1 MNNRINYQSLCLQE
15 FVRTLSE
22 QFYETFQI
30 PADGYIPFAELFERF
45 SQELALK
52 LACNAGNEKC
62 LADTFNVNR
71 HFIEDGIA
79 VPKGL
84 EGVILCSGFRG
95 TGKQTQ
101 WIQLF
106 NTMQAAT
113 TDATLRTQILNALG
127 CTDDVDSLKSYLES
141 TVAVG
146 NTYTQ
151 TERQNVFS
159 AVLNSRSGL
168 SAVIDFI
175 NNFELDI
182 LRLLNYA
189 TLEDVLNVPAR
200 TIKTRDQ
207 QELFVNFVE
216 TLTNLEGTNSS
227 RITTI
232 INNNFQVQEQP
243 RYANSIEFIGRYLS
257 DQTSTVEITTQT
269 QAPTVPTPVPTQ
281 PTEPTTPE
289 STTPS
294 GATTIGLQIAT
305 IFASLFIIF
314 TLKM

>member
-1 MNNRINYQSLCLQE
+1 M
-15 FVRTLSE
+15 SE

-79 VPKGL
+79 IPKGL

-101 WIQLF
+101 WIQLY
-106 NTMQAAT
+106 NIMQAAT
-113 TDATLRTQILNALG
+113 IDATLKTQIRNALG

-141 TVAVG
+141 TVADG

-151 TERQNVFS
+151 TERENVFS

-168 SAVIDFI
+168 SAVINFI
-175 NNFELDI
+175 NDFESDI
-182 LRLLNYA
+182 LRLFNYA

-207 QELFVNFVE
+207 QQLFVNFVE

-232 INNNFQVQEQP
+232 IDNNFHVQQQP
-243 RYANSIEFIGRYLS
+243 QYANSIEFIRQYLY

-269 QAPTVPTPVPTQ
+269 EAPTVPTPTPTQ
-281 PTEPTTPE
+281 PTEPTAPEPTTPE
-289 STTPS
+289 PTTPS
-294 GATTIGLQIAT
+294 GATTIGIQIST
-305 IFASLFIIF
+305 LFASLFIIF
-314 TLKM
+314 TFKM